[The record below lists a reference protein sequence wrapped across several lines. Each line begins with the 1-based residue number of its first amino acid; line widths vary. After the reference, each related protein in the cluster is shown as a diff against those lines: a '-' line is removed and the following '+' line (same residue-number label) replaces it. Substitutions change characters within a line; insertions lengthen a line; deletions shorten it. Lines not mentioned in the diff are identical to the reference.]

1 MYLTTEV
8 IIMVEIDKEHHGE
21 IPEQLPVLPLRNMV
35 VFPGVPTQLLVGR
48 EGSLKLVQEVLEKQR
63 LVVVVAQKDAQL
75 EAPEPI
81 DLHAVGVVVYIHRA
95 YKLPDGN
102 MQILARG
109 VQRIGIDEFTQL
121 DPYMV
126 ARTHVIEEQLLHSEE
141 ELALANN
148 LSQQFQKVVS
158 LVPSL
163 GEELRV
169 TAVNLEKDPGQLAD
183 FVASGLDIAFDE
195 KQELLAEPLVN
206 KRLRRLNLL
215 LNRELSILEMGHQI
229 QDQIQEEMGQVQRE
243 HYLREQMRV
252 IQKELGEEDSE
263 VEELRLRLR
272 KARLPVEIQK
282 EAEREIERMAHIAEG
297 AAEYTVVRTY
307 LDWLLGLPWSKKS
320 TDRIDIDRARRI
332 LDADHK
338 GLEKIKERVLE
349 FLSVRKLKKSS
360 KGPIFC
366 FVGPPGVGKTSL
378 GRSIADSM
386 GRKFA
391 RISLG
396 GVRDESEIRGHRRT
410 YVGAL
415 PGRIIQALRKAGRNN
430 PVFMLDEIDKLGADF
445 RGDPAAALLEVLD
458 PEQNNTF
465 VDHYLDVPFD
475 LSNITF
481 IATANQ
487 LDTIPPALRDRLEI
501 IQLSGYTEDEKVE
514 IVRSHI
520 LPRQLKEH
528 GLARRKVSMDDVVL
542 RQLIHGYT
550 REAGLRNL
558 EREVGR
564 LCRKIARQVVEGKRG
579 PFAVSPEQL
588 IHYLGS
594 ERVQETTREERSAPG
609 IVAGLAWTP
618 VGGEVMFVEA
628 TQMKGGKGLTLTGQ
642 LGDVM
647 KESAQIALSYVRSHA
662 AEWRIDRDFFAEQDI
677 HIHLPSG
684 AIPKDGPS
692 GGVAVA
698 TALLSLLTGRAVDEG
713 IAMTGEVTLRGR
725 VLPVGGIKE
734 KVLAAHRAGMTKIV
748 LPKRN
753 ERDLEDLSAKIHKE
767 IEFVLVDDLSE
778 VFAICLQG
786 VAARRAA

>member
-1 MYLTTEV
+1 MA
-8 IIMVEIDKEHHGE
+8 EIDNRHHDE
-21 IPEQLPVLPLRNMV
+21 IPRQLPVLPLRNMV
-35 VFPGVPTQLLVGR
+35 LFPGVPTQLLVGR
-48 EGSLKLVQEVLEKQR
+48 EGSLKLLQEALDKER
-63 LVVVVAQKDAQL
+63 LMVVVAQKDARQ
-75 EAPEPI
+75 ETPQPI
-81 DLHAVGVVVYIHRA
+81 DLHSVGVVVYIHRA

-109 VQRIGIDEFTQL
+109 VQRVHLDEFTQL
-121 DPYMV
+121 DPYMI
-126 ARTHVIEEQLLHSEE
+126 ARTRIIEEEILHSEE

-148 LSQQFQKVVS
+148 LSQQFQKMVS

-183 FVASGLDIAFDE
+183 FVASGLDIDFDE
-195 KQELLAEPLVN
+195 KQELLAEPVLN
-206 KRLRRLNLL
+206 KRLRRLNWL

-229 QDQIQEEMGQVQRE
+229 QGQIQEEMGQAQRE

-252 IQKELGEEDSE
+252 IQKELGEGESE
-263 VEELRLRLR
+263 VDELRLRLR
-272 KARLPVEIQK
+272 KARLPTEVQK
-282 EAEREIERMAHIAEG
+282 EAEREIERMSHMADG
-297 AAEYTVVRTY
+297 AAEYTVARTY
-307 LDWLLGLPWSKKS
+307 LDWLLEMPWSKKS
-320 TDRIDIDRARRI
+320 KDRIDLQRAKHI

-349 FLSVRKLKKSS
+349 FLSVRQLKKSS

-458 PEQNNTF
+458 PEQNHAF

-528 GLARRKVSMDDVVL
+528 GLVRRKISMDDAVV

-564 LCRKIARQVVEGKRG
+564 LCRKIARQVVEGRRG
-579 PFAVSPEQL
+579 PFAVTREDL
-588 IHYLGS
+588 IDYLGS
-594 ERVQETTREERSAPG
+594 ERIQQTMREEQSAPG

-628 TQMKGGKGLTLTGQ
+628 TQMKGSKGLMLTGQ

-662 AEWRIDRDFFAEQDI
+662 LEWGIDRDFFADHDI

-698 TALLSLLTGRAVDEG
+698 TALLSLLTGRAVGEG

-734 KVLAAHRAGMTKIV
+734 KVLAAHRAGMTKVV

-753 ERDLEDLSAKIHKE
+753 ERDLEELSRKIHRE
-767 IEFVLVDDLSE
+767 IEFVLVDDLTE
-778 VFAICLQG
+778 VFAVCLKDQT
-786 VAARRAA
+786 VRRAA

>member
-1 MYLTTEV
+1 
-8 IIMVEIDKEHHGE
+8 
-21 IPEQLPVLPLRNMV
+21 
-35 VFPGVPTQLLVGR
+35 
-48 EGSLKLVQEVLEKQR
+48 
-63 LVVVVAQKDAQL
+63 
-75 EAPEPI
+75 
-81 DLHAVGVVVYIHRA
+81 
-95 YKLPDGN
+95 
-102 MQILARG
+102 
-109 VQRIGIDEFTQL
+109 
-121 DPYMV
+121 
-126 ARTHVIEEQLLHSEE
+126 
-141 ELALANN
+141 
-148 LSQQFQKVVS
+148 
-158 LVPSL
+158 
-163 GEELRV
+163 
-169 TAVNLEKDPGQLAD
+169 
-183 FVASGLDIAFDE
+183 
-195 KQELLAEPLVN
+195 
-206 KRLRRLNLL
+206 
-215 LNRELSILEMGHQI
+215 
-229 QDQIQEEMGQVQRE
+229 MGQAQRE

-252 IQKELGEEDSE
+252 IQKELGEGDSE
-263 VEELRLRLR
+263 VEELNMRLR
-272 KARLPVEIQK
+272 KARLPAEVER
-282 EAEREIERMAHIAEG
+282 EAMREIERMAHMADG
-297 AAEYTVVRTY
+297 SAEYTVARSY
-307 LDWLLGLPWSKKS
+307 LDWMLALPWAKKS
-320 TDRIDIDRARRI
+320 KDRIDLVRAKQI

-338 GLEKIKERVLE
+338 GLEQIKERVLE

-415 PGRIIQALRKAGRNN
+415 PGRIVQALRKVGKNN

-458 PEQNNTF
+458 PEQNHSF

-475 LSNITF
+475 LSNVTF

-528 GLARRKVSMDDVVL
+528 GLARRKISMSDVVI
-542 RQLIHGYT
+542 RHLIGGYT

-564 LCRKIARQVVEGKRG
+564 LCRKIARQVVEGRRG
-579 PFAVSPEQL
+579 PFVVALADLVE
-588 IHYLGS
+588 YLGS
-594 ERVQETTREERSAPG
+594 ERVQQTMREERSAPG

-628 TQMKGGKGLTLTGQ
+628 TQMKGGKGLMLTGQ

-662 AEWRIDRDFFAEQDI
+662 VEWGIERDFFAQHDI
-677 HIHLPSG
+677 HIHLPAG

-692 GGVAVA
+692 GGVAVS
-698 TALLSLLTGRAVDEG
+698 TALLSLLTGRAVGEG

-725 VLPVGGIKE
+725 VLPVGGVKE
-734 KVLAAHRAGMTKIV
+734 KVLAAHRAGMTKVV

-753 ERDLEDLSAKIHKE
+753 ERDLEELPAKIHEE
-767 IEFVLVDDLSE
+767 IEFILVDDLTE
-778 VFAICLQG
+778 VFAVCLQG
-786 VAARRAA
+786 AAVRRAA

>member
-1 MYLTTEV
+1 
-8 IIMVEIDKEHHGE
+8 MVEMGKEHHGE
-21 IPEQLPVLPLRNMV
+21 IPGQLPVLPLRNMV
-35 VFPGVPTQLLVGR
+35 LFPGVPTQLLVGR
-48 EGSLKLVQEVLEKQR
+48 EGSLKLVQDILEKQR
-63 LVVVVAQKDAQL
+63 LVVVVAQKEAQK
-75 EAPEPI
+75 EAPQPN

-109 VQRIGIDEFTQL
+109 VQRVNLGEFIQL
-121 DPYMV
+121 EPYMV
-126 ARTHVIEEQLLHSEE
+126 ARTHIIEEQLLHSEE

-148 LSQQFQKVVS
+148 LSQQFQKVIS

-183 FVASGLDIAFDE
+183 FVASGLDIEFDE
-195 KQELLAEPLVN
+195 KQELLAEPVVD
-206 KRLRRLNLL
+206 KRLRRLNWL

-263 VEELRLRLR
+263 VDGLRLRLR
-272 KARLPVEIQK
+272 KARLPAEVQR
-282 EAEREIERMAHIAEG
+282 EAEREIERMAHMADG

-307 LDWLLGLPWSKKS
+307 LDWLLELPWSKKS
-320 TDRIDIDRARRI
+320 NDRIDIDRARRI

-481 IATANQ
+481 IATANR

-501 IQLSGYTEDEKVE
+501 IELSGYTEDEKVE

-528 GLARRKVSMDDVVL
+528 GLARRKVSMDDTVM

-579 PFAVSPEQL
+579 PFSITPEQL

-594 ERVQETTREERSAPG
+594 ERIQETTREERNAPG

-662 AEWRIDRDFFAEQDI
+662 LEWRIDRDFFAEQDI

-725 VLPVGGIKE
+725 ILPVGGIKE

-753 ERDLEDLSAKIHKE
+753 ERDLEDLPKKIHKE
-767 IEFVLVDDLSE
+767 IEFVLADDLAE
-778 VFAICLQG
+778 VFAVCLKG
-786 VAARRAA
+786 VTVRRAA

>member
-1 MYLTTEV
+1 
-8 IIMVEIDKEHHGE
+8 MVEIDNQHHDK
-21 IPEQLPVLPLRNMV
+21 IPAQLPVLPLRNMV
-35 VFPGVPTQLLVGR
+35 LFPGVPTQLLVGR
-48 EGSLKLVQEVLEKQR
+48 EGSLTLVQEALDKER
-63 LVVVVAQKDAQL
+63 LIVVVAQKDAGQ
-75 EAPEPI
+75 ETPEPV
-81 DLHAVGVVVYIHRA
+81 DLHPVGVVVYLHRA

-102 MQILARG
+102 MQILVRG
-109 VQRIGIDEFTQL
+109 VQRVHLEKFTQL
-121 DPYMV
+121 EPYMI
-126 ARTHVIEEQLLHSEE
+126 AQTRALEEEILQSEE

-148 LSQQFQKVVS
+148 LSQQFQKMVS
-158 LVPSL
+158 LVPAL

-183 FVASGLDIAFDE
+183 FIASGLDLDFGD
-195 KQELLAEPLVN
+195 KQELLAELSVV
-206 KRLRRLNLL
+206 KRLRRLNWL

-229 QDQIQEEMGQVQRE
+229 QGQIQEEMGQAQRE

-252 IQKELGEEDSE
+252 IQNELGEGDSE
-263 VEELRLRLR
+263 VEELNVRLR
-272 KARLPVEIQK
+272 KARLPAELEK
-282 EAEREIERMAHIAEG
+282 EVAREIERMAHMADG
-297 AAEYTVVRTY
+297 SAEYTVARSY
-307 LDWLLGLPWSKKS
+307 LDWLLALPWAKKS
-320 TDRIDIDRARRI
+320 KDRIDLTRAKEI

-338 GLEKIKERVLE
+338 GLEQIKERVLE

-415 PGRIIQALRKAGRNN
+415 PGRIVQALRKVEKNN

-458 PEQNNTF
+458 PEQNHSF

-475 LSNITF
+475 LSNVTF

-501 IQLSGYTEDEKVE
+501 IHLSGYTEDEKVE

-528 GLARRKVSMDDVVL
+528 GLARRKISMGDVVI
-542 RQLIHGYT
+542 RHLIGGYT

-564 LCRKIARQVVEGKRG
+564 LCRKIARQVVEGRRG
-579 PFAVSPEQL
+579 PFVVTLADLVE
-588 IHYLGS
+588 YLGS
-594 ERVQETTREERSAPG
+594 ERVQQTMREERSAPG

-628 TQMKGGKGLTLTGQ
+628 TQMKGGKGLMLTGQ
-642 LGDVM
+642 LGDIM

-662 AEWRIDRDFFAEQDI
+662 VEWGIERDFFAEHDI
-677 HIHLPSG
+677 HIHLPAG

-692 GGVAVA
+692 GGVAVS
-698 TALLSLLTGRAVDEG
+698 TALLSLLTGRSVGEG

-734 KVLAAHRAGMTKIV
+734 KVLAAHRAGMTKVV

-753 ERDLEDLSAKIHKE
+753 ERDLEELPAKIHEE
-767 IEFVLVDDLSE
+767 IEFVLVDDLTE
-778 VFAICLQG
+778 VFAVCLQDEA
-786 VAARRAA
+786 VRRAA

>member
-1 MYLTTEV
+1 MHPKIEV
-8 IIMVEIDKEHHGE
+8 ITMVEIDNQHHDK

-35 VFPGVPTQLLVGR
+35 LFPGVPTQLLVGR
-48 EGSLKLVQEVLEKQR
+48 EGSLTLVQEALSKER
-63 LVVVVAQKDAQL
+63 LIVVVAQKDAGQ
-75 EAPEPI
+75 ETPEPV
-81 DLHAVGVVVYIHRA
+81 DLHSVGVVVYLHRA

-102 MQILARG
+102 MQILVRG
-109 VQRIGIDEFTQL
+109 VQRVFLEKFTQL
-121 DPYMV
+121 EPYMI
-126 ARTHVIEEQLLHSEE
+126 AQTRALEEEILQSEE

-148 LSQQFQKVVS
+148 LSQQFQKMVS
-158 LVPSL
+158 LVPAL

-183 FVASGLDIAFDE
+183 FVASGLDLGFGD
-195 KQELLAEPLVN
+195 KQELLAELSVG
-206 KRLRRLNLL
+206 KRLRRLNWL

-229 QDQIQEEMGQVQRE
+229 QGQIQEEMGQAQRE

-252 IQKELGEEDSE
+252 IQKELGEGDSE
-263 VEELRLRLR
+263 VEELNMRLR
-272 KARLPVEIQK
+272 KARLPAEVER
-282 EAEREIERMAHIAEG
+282 EAMREIERMAHMADG
-297 AAEYTVVRTY
+297 SAEYTVARSY
-307 LDWLLGLPWSKKS
+307 LDWMLALPWAKKS
-320 TDRIDIDRARRI
+320 KDRIDLVRAKQI

-338 GLEKIKERVLE
+338 GLEQIKERVLE

-415 PGRIIQALRKAGRNN
+415 PGRIVQALRKVGKNN

-458 PEQNNTF
+458 PEQNHSF

-475 LSNITF
+475 LSNVTF

-528 GLARRKVSMDDVVL
+528 GLARRKISMSDVVI
-542 RQLIHGYT
+542 RHLIGGYT

-564 LCRKIARQVVEGKRG
+564 LCRKIARQVVEGRRG
-579 PFAVSPEQL
+579 PFVVALADLVE
-588 IHYLGS
+588 YLGS
-594 ERVQETTREERSAPG
+594 ERVQQTMREERSAPG

-628 TQMKGGKGLTLTGQ
+628 TQMKGGKGLMLTGQ

-662 AEWRIDRDFFAEQDI
+662 VEWGIERDFFAQHDI
-677 HIHLPSG
+677 HIHLPAG

-692 GGVAVA
+692 GGVAVS
-698 TALLSLLTGRAVDEG
+698 TALLSLLTGRAVGEG

-725 VLPVGGIKE
+725 VLPVGGVKE
-734 KVLAAHRAGMTKIV
+734 KVLAAHRAGMTKVV

-753 ERDLEDLSAKIHKE
+753 ERDLEELPAKIHEE
-767 IEFVLVDDLSE
+767 IEFILVDDLTE
-778 VFAICLQG
+778 VFAVCLQG
-786 VAARRAA
+786 AAVRRAA